1 MDSSDNDD
9 MFEIE
14 SSTDSEGNLNSEK
27 QSKAENSN
35 NSPIVTIDI
44 SENEAN
50 ESEQE
55 TLKGYEQANKVSEES
70 G

>member
-44 SENEAN
+44 SENEAI